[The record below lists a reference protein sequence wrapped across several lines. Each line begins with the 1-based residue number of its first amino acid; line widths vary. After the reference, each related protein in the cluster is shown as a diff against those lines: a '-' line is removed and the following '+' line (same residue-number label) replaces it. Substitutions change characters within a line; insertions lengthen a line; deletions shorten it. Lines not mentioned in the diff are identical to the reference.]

1 MSSLMKSA
9 WRRRGLLSLLLAG
22 AGVALLALDRAI
34 RLDEGSKRH
43 LRKQL
48 SEAREMPRRLLT

>member
-1 MSSLMKSA
+1 MKSA
-9 WRRRGLLSLLLAG
+9 WRRRGILSLLLAG
-22 AGVALLALDRAI
+22 AAVALFALDRAI